1 MLRILFQMLGD
12 HYGQTNLR
20 DVEIVVRSI
29 LATVPR
35 DVSAL
40 HFLGLV
46 YYRTNRRA
54 AAVDVFNRATL
65 GPEDLLA
72 MPPETGDDFLARN
85 GYSAEAACHLE
96 ATRPSPGLAKAWY
109 DVGLALAELGHPRR
123 AVSAFRT
130 SLVSQPEFPAA
141 RRAVERLNCHLVF
154 HGAHEGE
161 CLRLADAGSDG
172 NPSAGA
178 EPGLGCGH

>member
-20 DVEIVVRSI
+20 AVEIVVRSI

-54 AAVDVFNRATL
+54 AAVEVFNRAGV
-65 GPEDLLA
+65 GPGALLA
-72 MPPETGDDFLARN
+72 IAPGSLEDFLARN
-85 GYSAEAACHLE
+85 GYSAEAACQLE

-141 RRAVERLNCHLVF
+141 RRAVEQLNCHIAYI
-154 HGAHEGE
+154 GAHEGE
-161 CLRLADAGSDG
+161 CLRLAEVGSGG
-172 NPSAGA
+172 NPAAGV
-178 EPGLGCGH
+178 ESTVGCGH